1 MYATIASWATI
12 APGARCDRILEIV
25 RLSRGDKPRA
35 RSNCE
40 RVADL
45 LVRRLGHPLAWPA
58 EETFIEITRL
68 FAEYYLRRYLERP
81 LCPGSKA
88 PTGAAA
94 ALGVSRAALQR
105 VPQSALWLCSEH
117 TSEGEENVRPDALP
131 EASRWGA
138 NIATDAT
145 ADFCLAGLWND
156 HLLLFYVRDDY

>member
-1 MYATIASWATI
+1 MYATIASWVPI
-12 APGARCDRILEIV
+12 APGARCDRLLEIV
-25 RLSRGDKPRA
+25 RLSLGDKPRA
-35 RSNCE
+35 RNNCE

-68 FAEYYLRRYLERP
+68 FAAHYLRRYLEQP
-81 LCPGSKA
+81 LCPGSRA
-88 PTGAAA
+88 LMGAAA
-94 ALGVSRAALQR
+94 AVDVSRAALQQ

-117 TSEGEENVRPDALP
+117 TSEGEEIDEPDALP
-131 EASRWGA
+131 ETSRWGA